1 MALELNYS
9 SFDFNTI
16 KQNLITLLE
25 NDPIYKDYNFAGS
38 NINTLIEMISGIG
51 DLFNFYIN
59 AMADESFIQSAEL
72 YENVNKL
79 VELTGYNPSGYTSSS
94 VNVGLSASID
104 FVRDDDYFE
113 IPKWAE
119 FSVSSTSPEGE
130 EIKYVSVSSLTYIGT
145 SGNDIFDDE
154 IFLIQGVA
162 KTPSAFTGTGEAFQR
177 FEIDDDKAIE
187 EYIDILIDGERWS
200 YVSSMYRDV
209 DATSKVF
216 TTRYNKNQKVELI
229 FGDGIFGVS
238 PSLGSSIAVTY
249 VQTLGEDGAIGAN
262 EITGLDDEIKVINN
276 LTGNPIGDPITFIV
290 TQASASSGGRSP
302 LTVDE
307 VKNYAPRAFRTQDR
321 AVSNQ
326 DHEDVL
332 LSQFNEYVLQSITL
346 NSDNYF
352 ELTGESPT
360 TSGNYYNNVYLYIL
374 PRNGKFLTGT
384 LQSQILDFI
393 EDYKMTTIN
402 YILKN
407 IDFRNF
413 DIGVTFKSLATTTR
427 TSTEIRSDME
437 AAITAYFSRSER
449 RIAEEIKYSALWND
463 LLAISGI
470 SSMTLAMSSDLDAGW
485 KYENIQLGSTQFP
498 ELNELG
504 ITYSGTGE

>member
-1 MALELNYS
+1 MSLQLNYS
-9 SFDFNTI
+9 NFDFSTI

-25 NDPIYKDYNFAGS
+25 NDPIYQDYSFAGS
-38 NINTLIEMISGIG
+38 NFNTLIEMISGIG

-59 AMADESFIQSAEL
+59 AMADESYIQSADL

-79 VELTGYNPSGYTSSS
+79 VELIGYNPSGYKASS
-94 VNVGLSASID
+94 VDVGLSANID

-113 IPKWAE
+113 IPKWTE
-119 FSVSSTSPEGE
+119 FSVSSTSPEGD

-145 SGNDIFDDE
+145 SGTNNFDDE
-154 IFLIQGVA
+154 IFLIQGVS
-162 KTPSAFTGTGEAFQR
+162 KTPSSFSGTGEAFQR
-177 FEIDDDKAIE
+177 FEIDDEKAIE
-187 EYIDILIDGERWS
+187 EYIDVLIDSERWA
-200 YVSSMYRDV
+200 YVSNMYRDI
-209 DATSKVF
+209 DDTSKVF

-229 FGDGIFGVS
+229 FGDGIFGVK
-238 PSLGSSIAVTY
+238 PVLGSSIDVTY
-249 VQTLGEDGAIGAN
+249 VQTLGGDGIIGAN
-262 EITGLDDEIKVINN
+262 EITAMDAEIKVINN
-276 LTGNPIGDPITFIV
+276 LTGNPIGDPITFIL
-290 TQASASSGGRSP
+290 TQSTASSGGRSP

-321 AVSNQ
+321 AASNQ
-326 DHEDVL
+326 DHEDIL
-332 LSQFNEYVLQSITL
+332 LSQFNEFVLQSITL

-352 ELTGESPT
+352 DLTGESPT

-413 DIGVTFKSLATTTR
+413 DVDVTFKSLTTTTR
-427 TSTEIRSDME
+427 TSTEIRSDLE
-437 AAITAYFSRSER
+437 AAVTAYFSRSER
-449 RIAEEIKYSALWND
+449 KIAEEIKYSGLWND

-470 SSMTLAMSSDLDAGW
+470 SSMTLAISSDLDVGL

-498 ELNELG
+498 ELNEIG